1 MPKGVLAR
9 SVGRLLHDL
18 IWTAAEMAEP
28 SDYGSVQ
35 CHGVKRRVSLL
46 AVELDV
52 AFSMPVI
59 SWQNPP
65 KSVRANFIA
74 N

>member
-9 SVGRLLHDL
+9 SVGRLLRDL

-28 SDYGSVQ
+28 SDNVSVQ

-52 AFSMPVI
+52 AFQCQYLAGRI
-59 SWQNPP
+59 LP
-65 KSVRANFIA
+65 KV
-74 N
+74 